1 MVVTEKRHDYYW
13 CVFDRY
19 SIYSN
24 PLIFSKDGTFP
35 QLKIYL
41 EKPKQFPAFVAS
53 TDNCQ
58 EIFIYYLRDLLKRLF
73 VRKSIPGNEN
83 TG

>member
-1 MVVTEKRHDYYW
+1 MINTIHVFLIDVPFIPTPQFFPKMV
-13 CVFDRY
+13 
-19 SIYSN
+19 
-24 PLIFSKDGTFP
+24 LFP
-35 QLKIYL
+35 HQLKIYL

>member
-1 MVVTEKRHDYYW
+1 MV
-13 CVFDRY
+13 
-19 SIYSN
+19 
-24 PLIFSKDGTFP
+24 LFP

>member
-1 MVVTEKRHDYYW
+1 MV
-13 CVFDRY
+13 
-19 SIYSN
+19 
-24 PLIFSKDGTFP
+24 LFP
-35 QLKIYL
+35 HQLKIYL